1 MVEAPA
7 QIKLAAILA
16 ADVAGYTRLMANNDR
31 AIVAALDAARAIF
44 RAHVEHERGRIVD
57 TAGDSVLAEFDTV
70 SGAVRAAL
78 SIQGELEVQ
87 NPATTE
93 SQRLRFRIGIEMGEV
108 IHKEDGSIYG
118 AGVNVAAR
126 LQTIAINNRSF
137 SIQQCCSKF
146 RHHRRVVR
154 IRILTRSKNIEVT
167 QGDRFKAVNL
177 FENADVMF
185 PRKF

>member
-1 MVEAPA
+1 
-7 QIKLAAILA
+7 
-16 ADVAGYTRLMANNDR
+16 MANNDW

-57 TAGDSVLAEFDTV
+57 TAGESGLAEFDTV
-70 SGAVRAAL
+70 SGTVRAAL

-87 NPATTE
+87 NPTTTE

-126 LQTIAINNRSF
+126 LQTIAAPGSVVVSEDARRQIKPYPEF
-137 SIQQCCSKF
+137 LCSDLGE
-146 RHHRRVVR
+146 H
-154 IRILTRSKNIEVT
+154 E
-167 QGDRFKAVNL
+167 FKHVS
-177 FENADVMF
+177 E
-185 PRKF
+185 PPG